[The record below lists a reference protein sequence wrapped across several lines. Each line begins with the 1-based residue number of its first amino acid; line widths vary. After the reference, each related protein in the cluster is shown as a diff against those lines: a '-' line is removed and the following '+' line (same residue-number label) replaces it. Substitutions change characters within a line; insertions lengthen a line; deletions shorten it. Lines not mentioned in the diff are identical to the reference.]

1 VQIGRRKLS
10 VNELLNMAVGDVLT
24 LNTSETAPLPVFVQ
38 GRPKMT
44 ASPRVVGG
52 GMAIEILRAI
62 NSAPAA
68 RHSGR
73 GAGASSY
80 PHS

>member
-1 VQIGRRKLS
+1 LQ
-10 VNELLNMAVGDVLT
+10 MQVGNVIT
-24 LNTSETAPLPVFVQ
+24 LNTSETAPLPVYVQ

-62 NSAPAA
+62 SPTSGKA
-68 RHSGR
+68 R
-73 GAGASSY
+73 AGAQNAY
-80 PHS
+80 PHNP

>member
-1 VQIGRRKLS
+1 
-10 VNELLNMAVGDVLT
+10 
-24 LNTSETAPLPVFVQ
+24 VQ

-62 NSAPAA
+62 NGAAPATN
-68 RHSGR
+68 RSGR
-73 GAGASSY
+73 AGGASSGY
-80 PHS
+80 PHA